1 MRGRDVSVAN
11 AGTSNSQNNVG
22 KGGKVQAK
30 IMGNRETMRTRDWHG
45 PLQYCKKM
53 VPVLVDLD
61 RRVASLEDRS
71 TFIVVPHPL
80 GGSLRVCI
88 LRTCLELMLE
98 CLNRQL
104 NVDNTAVQ
112 LLNKVL
118 EVSPEKMAEVIFRAK
133 PRHPKSRQDKPWVWA
148 FMFADGL
155 SSTEKSTMSSLYNIR
170 CSEVFVSAQHS
181 QDGPLVRWLRDWRD
195 NSTEDTGE
203 AEDLTMGK
211 TKRKRGL
218 GRVNRQ

>member
-1 MRGRDVSVAN
+1 MNDDP
-11 AGTSNSQNNVG
+11 AG
-22 KGGKVQAK
+22 A
-30 IMGNRETMRTRDWHG
+30 H
-45 PLQYCKKM
+45 
-53 VPVLVDLD
+53 VL
-61 RRVASLEDRS
+61 A
-71 TFIVVPHPL
+71 PHPL

-98 CLNRQL
+98 SLNRQPI
-104 NVDNTAVQ
+104 VDNPAVE

-118 EVSPEKMAEVIFRAK
+118 EVSPEKMSEVIFRTK

-170 CSEVFVSAQHS
+170 CAEVFVSAQHS

-195 NSTEDTGE
+195 NLTEDTGE
-203 AEDLTMGK
+203 TEELIMGK
-211 TKRKRGL
+211 TKRKRGV
-218 GRVNRQ
+218 GRVSRP